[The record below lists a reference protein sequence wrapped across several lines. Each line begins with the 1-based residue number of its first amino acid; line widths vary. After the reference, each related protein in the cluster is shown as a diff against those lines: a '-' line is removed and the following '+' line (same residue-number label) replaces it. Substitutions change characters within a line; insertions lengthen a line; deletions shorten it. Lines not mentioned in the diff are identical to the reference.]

1 MRKLSTLRTSFALI
15 ALSGLG
21 AWALRAR
28 AQESAPQPVQWSAKF
43 ASSAAALRPG
53 AKVTLNLTANIESG
67 WHVYAVSQPPDSPVI
82 ATGISVPSG
91 QPLAL
96 SGDIAA
102 PQPVSRMDPTIGRQ
116 TDFYEKSAS
125 FTLPLKVEKKAHA
138 GKHRFEVDVRFQA
151 CSDRLCLPPRTEK
164 IETPV
169 SIVSG
174 H

>member
-1 MRKLSTLRTSFALI
+1 MQKPLRWRVAMALI
-15 ALSGLG
+15 AVSAIFG
-21 AWALRAR
+21 WAFPVH

-82 ATGISVPSG
+82 ATDISVPAG

-96 SGDIAA
+96 SGDVAA
-102 PQPVSRMDPTIGRQ
+102 PQPISRMDPTIGKQ

-138 GKHRFEVDVRFQA
+138 GKHSFEVDVRFQA

>member
-1 MRKLSTLRTSFALI
+1 MRRLSSLRIGFVLI
-15 ALSGLG
+15 ALGIIAG
-21 AWALRAR
+21 WVFQTH

-43 ASSAAALRPG
+43 ASSSAALRPG
-53 AKVTLNLTANIESG
+53 AKVTLNLTANINSG

-82 ATGISVPSG
+82 ATDISVPAG

-102 PQPVSRMDPTIGRQ
+102 PQAISRMDPTIGKQ
-116 TDFYEKSAS
+116 TDFYENSAI
-125 FTLPLKVEKKAHA
+125 FTLPLKVEKKARA
-138 GKHRFEVDVRFQA
+138 GKRSFEVDVRFQA

-169 SIVSG
+169 SIASG

>member
-1 MRKLSTLRTSFALI
+1 MREFLRWHTAI
-15 ALSGLG
+15 AMVAVSAVLG
-21 AWALRAR
+21 WAFHSR

-43 ASSAAALRPG
+43 ASPASALHPG
-53 AKVTLNLTANIESG
+53 AKITLNLTASIDSG
-67 WHVYAVSQPPDSPVI
+67 WHVYAVSQPSDSPVI
-82 ATGISVPSG
+82 ATDISVPAG

-102 PQPVSRMDPTIGRQ
+102 PQPTSRMDPTIGKQ
-116 TDFYEKSAS
+116 TDFYEHSAA
-125 FTLPLKVEKKAHA
+125 FTLPLKVAKKART
-138 GKHRFEVDVRFQA
+138 GKHSFEVEVRFQA

-169 SIVSG
+169 SIAAG

>member
-1 MRKLSTLRTSFALI
+1 MQKLPTVQAAFVLI
-15 ALSGLG
+15 ALSAIGG
-21 AWALRAR
+21 WALQSR
-28 AQESAPQPVQWSAKF
+28 AQEGAPQPVQWSAKF
-43 ASSAAALRPG
+43 ASPASVLHPG
-53 AKVTLNLTANIESG
+53 SKVTLNLTATINSG

-82 ATGISVPSG
+82 ATDISVPSG

-96 SGDIAA
+96 SGNVGA
-102 PQPVSRMDPTIGRQ
+102 PQAISRMDPTIGKQ
-116 TDFYEKSAS
+116 TDFYENSAV
-125 FTLPLKVEKKAHA
+125 FTLPLKVEKKARA
-138 GKHRFEVDVRFQA
+138 GKHSFEVDVRFQA

>member
-1 MRKLSTLRTSFALI
+1 MREFLHWRTAI
-15 ALSGLG
+15 ALVAVG
-21 AWALRAR
+21 ATFGWSFHVR
-28 AQESAPQPVQWSAKF
+28 AQEAAPQPVQWSAKF
-43 ASSAAALRPG
+43 ASSPSALHPG
-53 AKVTLNLTANIESG
+53 AKVTLNLTASIDSG

-82 ATGISVPSG
+82 ATDISVPAG

-102 PQPVSRMDPTIGRQ
+102 PQAISRMDPTIGKQ
-116 TDFYEKSAS
+116 TDFYEHSAA
-125 FTLPLKVEKKAHA
+125 FTLPLKVDKKARA
-138 GKHRFEVDVRFQA
+138 GKHSFEVDVRFQA

-169 SIVSG
+169 SIASG